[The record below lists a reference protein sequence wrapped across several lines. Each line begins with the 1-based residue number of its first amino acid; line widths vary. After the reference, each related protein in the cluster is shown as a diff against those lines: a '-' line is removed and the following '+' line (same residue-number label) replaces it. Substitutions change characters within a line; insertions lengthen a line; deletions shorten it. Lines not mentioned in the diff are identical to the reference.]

1 MSRKVNDM
9 LEQKIKL
16 ADREDVSVFVKVAD
30 KCDFDI
36 DISYGRI
43 LIDAKSFLG
52 VLGLGFSRE
61 LTVTCGGRDENFENV
76 LRKYA
81 VA

>member
-1 MSRKVNDM
+1 MFEKR
-9 LEQKIKL
+9 IKL
-16 ADREDVSVFVKVAD
+16 TDKEDVTVFVKAAD

-36 DISYGRI
+36 DISYNHI

-61 LTVTCGGRDENFENV
+61 LTVKYGDKDENFENV
-76 LRKYA
+76 LKKYA

>member
-1 MSRKVNDM
+1 MFEK
-9 LEQKIKL
+9 KIKL
-16 ADREDVSVFVKVAD
+16 TDRDDVSAFVKAAG

-36 DISYGRI
+36 DISYDHI

-76 LRKYA
+76 LKEYA

>member
-1 MSRKVNDM
+1 M

-16 ADREDVSVFVKVAD
+16 TDRDDVSVFVKAAD

-36 DISYGRI
+36 DVCYDHI

-61 LTVTCGGRDENFENV
+61 LTVKYGGRNENFESV
-76 LRKYA
+76 LKKYA

>member
-1 MSRKVNDM
+1 MNNMIERKIRLSDTEEVK
-9 LEQKIKL
+9 E
-16 ADREDVSVFVKVAD
+16 FVRAAG